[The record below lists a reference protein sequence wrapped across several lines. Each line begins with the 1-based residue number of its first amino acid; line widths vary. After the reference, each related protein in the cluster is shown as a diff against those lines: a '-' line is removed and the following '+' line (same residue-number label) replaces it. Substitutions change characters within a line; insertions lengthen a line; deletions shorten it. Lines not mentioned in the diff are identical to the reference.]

1 MSPIVAATLRMFVG
15 GLTAALLAGCANLTG
30 YEKAAVTPEE
40 FKRDV
45 TQCKQRAEVYDR
57 GIIPPLFPDPDIK
70 ARVLHDRK
78 AYRECMLSR
87 GYKETGWRPF

>member
-1 MSPIVAATLRMFVG
+1 MSPIVDATLRMFVG
-15 GLTAALLAGCANLTG
+15 GLTAVLVAGCATVTG
-30 YEKAAVTPEE
+30 YEKAGLSPEQLTG
-40 FKRDV
+40 DV

-57 GIIPPLFPDPDIK
+57 GIIPPFIPNPDVK
-70 ARVLHDRK
+70 ARVLHDPK